1 MEIRPIISALL
12 RSKTG
17 AILIAAQIALTL
29 AIISNS
35 LFVVN
40 QRLATA
46 NRPSG
51 AMEAQVFQLGLSP
64 IGNMEAN
71 EVFAMQRADVAALRA
86 VPGVVS
92 AAWTNQ
98 VPMGQSGWGF
108 ALGTDPDNRDSLFGA
123 AAYFSPESLVDTL
136 GLSIAEGRDFLP
148 EEVREIDSRS
158 GAVHSDV
165 ILVTRAVAE
174 RLFPDGQSAVGKS
187 VTLFS
192 QAGPRPTTIV
202 GVVDRLMSPFA
213 QTSDQAWMSFIMPI
227 RFSGSF
233 SSYVV
238 QVDRP
243 EALDSIRRDAEQALL
258 ALRNDRVLA
267 YNRSL
272 AEVRQIRYRAQRSL
286 ATTLIAV
293 TVGLL
298 LITGSGIV
306 GMASLWVI
314 QRRKQIG
321 TRRALG
327 ARRVDILRYFLTEN
341 FLITTAGVALGL
353 ALAVVLNDL
362 LVRELSLARL
372 PVEYF
377 LGGAIAMWLLGL
389 GAVLGPAWRAA
400 SVPPA
405 VATRSV

>member
-1 MEIRPIISALL
+1 MEIRPILSALL

-29 AIISNS
+29 AIISNA

-46 NRPSG
+46 ARPSG
-51 AMEAQVFQLGLSP
+51 VAESTVFQLALSP
-64 IGNMEAN
+64 IGELEPA
-71 EVFAMQRADVAALRA
+71 EILAMQRADIDALRA

-98 VPMGQSGWGF
+98 TPMAQSGWGF
-108 ALGTDPDNRDSLFGA
+108 ALGLDPENTDTIFGA

-136 GLSIAEGRDFLP
+136 GLSVVEGRDFLP
-148 EEVREIDSRS
+148 EEVVEVDPRT
-158 GAVHSDV
+158 GNVHASS
-165 ILVTRAVAE
+165 ILITRHVAE
-174 RLFPDGQSAVGKS
+174 RLFPDGESAVGKQIM
-187 VTLFS
+187 LFA
-192 QAGPRPTTIV
+192 QAGPQPTTVV

-213 QTSDQAWMSFIMPI
+213 QSNDDAYSSFILPV
-227 RFSGSF
+227 RFAGSF
-233 SSYVV
+233 SQYLVRA
-238 QVDRP
+238 DRP
-243 EALDSIRRDAEQALL
+243 EALESVRREAEKALL

-267 YNRSL
+267 QNRSQEEIR
-272 AEVRQIRYRAQRSL
+272 ANRYRAQRSL
-286 ATTLIAV
+286 ANILLAV

-298 LITGSGIV
+298 LVTGSGIV

-341 FLITTAGVALGL
+341 FLISTAGVAVGL

-362 LVRELSLARL
+362 LVRELSMPRL
-372 PVEYF
+372 PVAYF
-377 LGGAIAMWLLGL
+377 AGAALGL
-389 GAVLGPAWRAA
+389 WTLGLLAVLGPAWRAA

>member
-1 MEIRPIISALL
+1 MEIRPILSALL

-29 AIISNS
+29 AIISNA
-35 LFVVN
+35 LFVVH

-46 NRPSG
+46 ARPSG
-51 AMEAQVFQLGLSP
+51 VAESTVFQLALSP
-64 IGNMEAN
+64 IGELEPA
-71 EVFAMQRADVAALRA
+71 EILAMQRADIAALRA

-98 VPMGQSGWGF
+98 TPMAQSGWGF
-108 ALGTDPDNRDSLFGA
+108 ALGLDPENTDAIFGA

-136 GLSIAEGRDFLP
+136 GLNVVEGRDFLP
-148 EEVREIDSRS
+148 EEVVEVDPRT
-158 GAVHSDV
+158 GNVHAPS
-165 ILVTRAVAE
+165 ILITRHVAE
-174 RLFPDGQSAVGKS
+174 RLFPDGGSAVGKQIM
-187 VTLFS
+187 LFA
-192 QAGPRPTTIV
+192 QAGPQPTTVV

-213 QTSDQAWMSFIMPI
+213 QSNDDAYDSFILPV
-227 RFSGSF
+227 RFAGNF
-233 SSYVV
+233 SQYLVRA
-238 QVDRP
+238 DRP
-243 EALDSIRRDAEQALL
+243 EALESVRREAEKALL

-267 YNRSL
+267 QNRSQEEIR
-272 AEVRQIRYRAQRSL
+272 ANRYRAQRSL
-286 ATTLIAV
+286 ANILLAV

-298 LITGSGIV
+298 LVTGSGIV

-341 FLITTAGVALGL
+341 FLISTAGVLIGL
-353 ALAVVLNDL
+353 ALAVALNDL
-362 LVRELSLARL
+362 LVRELSMPRL
-372 PVEYF
+372 PVAYF
-377 LGGAIAMWLLGL
+377 AGAALGL
-389 GAVLGPAWRAA
+389 WTLGLLAVLGPAWRAA